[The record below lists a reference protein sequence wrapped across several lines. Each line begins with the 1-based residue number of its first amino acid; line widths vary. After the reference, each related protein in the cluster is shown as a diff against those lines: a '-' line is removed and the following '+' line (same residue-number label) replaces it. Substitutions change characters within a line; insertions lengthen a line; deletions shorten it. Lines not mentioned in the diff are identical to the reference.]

1 MRYFLELA
9 YKGTQY
15 SGWQIQANAVAV
27 QQKIQEVLSIVLN
40 SDTTI
45 TGSGRTDAGVHA
57 RQQFAHF
64 DSDTMLNDQYVYK
77 LNALLPRDISIACIL
92 PVNAKAHARFDAL
105 KRSYEYFIH
114 QAKSPFLQ
122 ELSYFFHRP
131 LDLDLMNQAAELL
144 VTAECRP
151 AEKRNY
157 ACFTKSG
164 HSSHTYDCQIFQ
176 ARWHVVEKNRLVFKI
191 QANRFLRGMVRAIVG
206 TLLEVG
212 TKRMSV
218 GRFAE
223 IINTQDR
230 MQAGR
235 SVDACGLYLSE
246 VTYPKTIFL

>member
-1 MRYFLELA
+1 MRYFLDLA
-9 YKGTQY
+9 YKGTRY
-15 SGWQIQANAVAV
+15 SGWQIQKNAIAV
-27 QQKIQEVLSIVLN
+27 QQKIQEALSVLLN
-40 SDTTI
+40 RDIAI

-64 DSDTMLNDQYVYK
+64 DSDVVLNDQYIYK
-77 LNALLPRDISIACIL
+77 LNALLPRDISIAYIL
-92 PVNAKAHARFDAL
+92 PVDSKAHARFDAL

-122 ELSYFFHRP
+122 DLSYFFHHP
-131 LDLDLMNQAAELL
+131 LDLDLMNQAAKLL
-144 VTAECRP
+144 ETAEQ
-151 AEKRNY
+151 RNY

-176 ARWHVVEKNRLVFKI
+176 ARWYVVEKNRLVFKI

-212 TKRMSV
+212 TKKISV
-218 GRFAE
+218 DRFSE
-223 IINTQDR
+223 IISTQDR
-230 MQAGR
+230 SQAGR

-246 VTYPKTIFL
+246 VVYPKTIFL